1 MSEFLKRLLSSII
14 LIPLI
19 FYVLISGT
27 FLFNIFILI
36 CFLIANY
43 EWYIL
48 SKDKIYSFFGYIFIT
63 ISFYTFFKL
72 KNDFDLG
79 LIILILLICIS
90 TDIGG
95 YLFGKIFK
103 GPKLTKFSPKKT
115 YTGMIGS
122 FLLPIFLLF
131 ILSFLSF
138 AFNGLYNF
146 NFEILIFTLLLSAV
160 SQLGDIFISYFKRL
174 AKIKDTGNIIPGH
187 GGLLDR
193 IDGMI
198 FAIPFSYI
206 LIKMNILNFL

>member
-103 GPKLTKFSPKKT
+103 GPKLTRFSPKKT

-131 ILSFLSF
+131 IISFLSF

-146 NFEILIFTLLLSAV
+146 NSEILIFTLLLSAV

-206 LIKMNILNFL
+206 LIKNNFRI

>member
-19 FYVLISGT
+19 LYVLVSSS

-48 SKDKIYSFFGYIFIT
+48 SKDKIYSFFGFIFII

-103 GPKLTKFSPKKT
+103 GPTLTKFSPKKT

-131 ILSFLSF
+131 ISIIS
-138 AFNGLYNF
+138 
-146 NFEILIFTLLLSAV
+146 ILLRILNSLP
-160 SQLGDIFISYFKRL
+160 YFSC
-174 AKIKDTGNIIPGH
+174 NIIPSS
-187 GGLLDR
+187 L
-193 IDGMI
+193 
-198 FAIPFSYI
+198 I
-206 LIKMNILNFL
+206 LPIK

>member
-1 MSEFLKRLLSSII
+1 MDI
-14 LIPLI
+14 
-19 FYVLISGT
+19 
-27 FLFNIFILI
+27 
-36 CFLIANY
+36 
-43 EWYIL
+43 
-48 SKDKIYSFFGYIFIT
+48 IFIT

-131 ILSFLSF
+131 IISFLSF
-138 AFNGLYNF
+138 AFNGLYQF
-146 NFEILIFTLLLSAV
+146 
-160 SQLGDIFISYFKRL
+160 
-174 AKIKDTGNIIPGH
+174 
-187 GGLLDR
+187 
-193 IDGMI
+193 
-198 FAIPFSYI
+198 
-206 LIKMNILNFL
+206 

>member
-103 GPKLTKFSPKKT
+103 GPKLTRFSPKKT

-206 LIKMNILNFL
+206 LIKNNFFQII

>member
-131 ILSFLSF
+131 IFSFLSF

-160 SQLGDIFISYFKRL
+160 SQLGDIFISYFKRM
-174 AKIKDTGNIIPGH
+174 AKIKDTGKIIPGH

-206 LIKMNILNFL
+206 LIKNNFFQII

>member
-138 AFNGLYNF
+138 TFIGLNNF
-146 NFEILIFTLLLSAV
+146 NSEILVFTLLLSAV

-198 FAIPFSYI
+198 FVIPFSYV
-206 LIKMNILNFL
+206 LITNNFFQII